1 MCPRVAKA
9 QPWAGIS
16 ERFQRYSSY
25 VEFSHRLYREVVLTS
40 RVRQFRNI
48 WVDCFSTSKDSWQ
61 RVEAIFSRR
70 FRIEASEENGSLIGV
85 ETMFYRRLISSVA
98 AFCLV
103 LTLALAA
110 TAKTNSVN
118 LPNNGNNN
126 QKSLPVTEPLNLAV
140 LVQDDLISQVGNELG
155 ATSGFIRSLPAG
167 SRVMVGYITTGTLQ
181 VRQSFT
187 TDLDKAARSLRVP
200 RSSTSAS
207 AFNPY
212 VEVIEALRSFNA
224 DWKGK
229 NAVLLISDGLDTS
242 RGFDIMSSAHTL
254 DLDRAI
260 KQANDRNV
268 SVYAFYAPAV
278 GLTSRSRLA
287 ASYGQNSLNRLADD
301 TGGKAFFQG
310 TTGFVT
316 FDSYFDHLRRTLNEQ
331 ARAS

>member
-1 MCPRVAKA
+1 
-9 QPWAGIS
+9 
-16 ERFQRYSSY
+16 
-25 VEFSHRLYREVVLTS
+25 
-40 RVRQFRNI
+40 
-48 WVDCFSTSKDSWQ
+48 
-61 RVEAIFSRR
+61 
-70 FRIEASEENGSLIGV
+70 
-85 ETMFYRRLISSVA
+85 MFYRRLISSVA
-98 AFCLV
+98 MLA
-103 LTLALAA
+103 LALAA
-110 TAKTNSVN
+110 TAATFAAGSTSVGSADK
-118 LPNNGNNN
+118 GNNN
-126 QKSLPVTEPLNLAV
+126 QKNVQVSEPLNLAV

-155 ATSGFIRSLPAG
+155 VTRDFIRSLPSG

-181 VRQSFT
+181 VRQPFT
-187 TDLDKAARSLRVP
+187 SDLDKAARSLRIP

-242 RGFDIMSSAHTL
+242 RGFDVTSSAHTL
-254 DLDRAI
+254 DLERAI
-260 KQANDRNV
+260 KHANDRSV
-268 SVYAFYAPAV
+268 AVYAFYAPSV

-316 FDSYFDHLRRTLNEQ
+316 FDSYFDHLRQTLNE
-331 ARAS
+331 AS